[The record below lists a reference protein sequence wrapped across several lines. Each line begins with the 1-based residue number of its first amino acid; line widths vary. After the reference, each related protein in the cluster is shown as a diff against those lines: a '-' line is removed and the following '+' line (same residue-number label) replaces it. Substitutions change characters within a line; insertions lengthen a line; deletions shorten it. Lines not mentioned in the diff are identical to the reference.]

1 MSRTTDYDS
10 ISSQY
15 DRRYQGQGYPGTE
28 RTLFKFIGDDGT
40 KRVLEVGCGTGHW
53 LKVLEGQVGFLAGLD
68 LSVNMLNRARSE
80 MSAVPL
86 VRGRAETLPY
96 RSQSFD
102 RLFCINA
109 FHHFTEKSK
118 FLAEARRVLR
128 PHGGLMIVG
137 LDPHIGLDR
146 WWVYAYF
153 PETLE
158 LDKQRYP
165 STQGLRADLAGVGF
179 LRCETSVAEH
189 LTLQMPAG
197 AALERGL
204 LDQSYTSQ
212 LTILSTQEYQEG
224 IARVTRASEAAQ
236 ARGET
241 LALMAD
247 LRLYATVGW
256 LDGSP
261 ERRGL

>member
-1 MSRTTDYDS
+1 MSRVTDYDS

-15 DRRYQGQGYPGTE
+15 DQRYQGQGYPGTE

-53 LKVLEGQVGFLAGLD
+53 LKVFSNRIAFLAGLD
-68 LSVNMLNRARSE
+68 LSTNMLQRARESVPE
-80 MSAVPL
+80 APL
-86 VRGRAETLPY
+86 VRGCAETLPY

-109 FHHFTEKSK
+109 FHHFAEKDK
-118 FLAEARRVLR
+118 FLTEARRVLR

-137 LDPHIGLDR
+137 LDPHTGFDR
-146 WWVYAYF
+146 WWVYDYF
-153 PETLE
+153 YETLV

-165 STQGLRADLAGVGF
+165 STAELRADMDRAGF
-179 LRCETSVAEH
+179 HQCETSVAEH
-189 LTLQMPAG
+189 IVVQMPAR
-197 AALERGL
+197 AAIERGL

-212 LTILSTQEYQEG
+212 LTILSTEEYQAG
-224 IARVTRASEAAQ
+224 LDRVTRAMNLEKAQ
-236 ARGET
+236 GAE
-241 LALMAD
+241 LVLLAD

-256 LDGSP
+256 LG
-261 ERRGL
+261 G